1 MSKLHKN
8 EVCKSDKVQLA
19 KLQIENEK
27 IALTKKQE
35 L

>member
-1 MSKLHKN
+1 MLNYIKMRY
-8 EVCKSDKVQLA
+8 VICKVQLA